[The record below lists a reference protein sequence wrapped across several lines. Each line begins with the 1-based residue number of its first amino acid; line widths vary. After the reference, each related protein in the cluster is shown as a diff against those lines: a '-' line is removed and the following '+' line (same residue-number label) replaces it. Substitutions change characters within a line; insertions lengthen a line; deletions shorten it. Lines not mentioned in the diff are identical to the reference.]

1 MSRVHELNADL
12 QLSINQQGDIT
23 KRGEHAV
30 RDTGG
35 RDEGSGK
42 ESGWESLLIDSR
54 MSCRQAEG
62 RTSVPGDQSVVKFGS
77 LR

>member
-12 QLSINQQGDIT
+12 QLSINQHGDIT
-23 KRGEHAV
+23 ERGEHAV

-42 ESGWESLLIDSR
+42 GRGWESLLIDSR
-54 MSCRQAEG
+54 MPCRQAEG
-62 RTSVPGDQSVVKFGS
+62 RTSVPDDQSAVKFGS